1 MKRKLFKKSVIHW
14 ALIIGLMLCLSTA
27 VMATNDAAAAEGEIG
42 IAYRGHVQ
50 NQGNMPKPEGTMVSG
65 PDALGTRGQSLR
77 VEGFWLDL
85 SGDLPA
91 GAKLV
96 YQVHVENRG
105 WMAPVSDGDFAGTSG
120 ESLRV
125 ESIRIKLENL
135 PGYDVYYRGHVQNVG
150 DIPQVDGKWGWVKNG
165 ADLGT
170 TGSSLR
176 LEELQVKIVKQ
187 ADVTY
192 DKAGTYGPKTGV
204 EVIENDVTIKKDG
217 VVLQN
222 LHIKGNLT
230 IAEEVGE
237 GDVTLNNITVDG
249 ETYVRG
255 GGKNSIHINGGDYNK
270 ITVMQTS
277 SGQVRIVATNAEG
290 LEVVVA
296 EDAKGEDIILEG
308 AFESVTIDAPDVKI
322 STQGDTTIKEMQVAK
337 NATDSQITLDK
348 STTVEKLSLN
358 AGVDMKGEGAVKEA
372 NVNSDNVTFEK
383 APDKANVAPEV
394 SKPPVVTPPVVT
406 PPVVPPTPDPGGG
419 GGGGVSSEDLLV
431 AEYTNATTIP
441 AFVTLLAKNALN
453 LDLSGYATLDT
464 VGKELVGSLLL
475 KQDNFASKAVVQATV
490 KTAIASAIA
499 DMQNRA
505 LTVAKETYQPCVVGD
520 RHQFTITNPSVYSD
534 EQKKLLADLYGDFS
548 FQIDRPLTEGE
559 SFKLTFGSKTVT
571 VDSQMI
577 TDNTF
582 KLSKVLGKTLA
593 SEDLL
598 INQKNSI
605 IIIINDKSLKL
616 PIGITA
622 DACITRDQTN
632 YTIIPD
638 RYSSLNVFP
647 VSMDVYMDS
656 MEIKLEDSKF
666 TVSYAGFGDLYKP
679 GLAGYYSDALL
690 NLGSPLGDGE
700 SITIEAF
707 GKSIPITNT
716 EVDGTSIR
724 LSQLLNL
731 TFTDA
736 NLAANQKG
744 SFDITITS
752 KQLNG
757 PNYLGIRAI
766 LVKGD
771 EMVGLNNYFGTNLF
785 ASGIDAFT
793 KSISIE
799 DSPSEIKVNYAGLTA
814 DQTSGLEDYYSD
826 LLISIYRPL
835 KSGESLTLKAFNKE
849 VTITEATGVVSGVRL
864 STLMGTTLDSSQL
877 AVNKSG
883 CDSILL
889 ENVKIND
896 LLHINIQPVLA
907 KTDRP
912 LLYVDPCNVS
922 VLYPTDFSQ
931 FKQSIDFTTS
941 GSTITATY
949 SGVPD
954 QAAAALEGYYSDI
967 TLHQQRPLEADESY
981 TVTAFGKTAT
991 VTSDRIPEAYG
1002 NHMIRLSELLELTPA
1017 EIPLAATQK
1026 GTVDITFNSSG
1037 LTGILP
1043 LSTFATVVKA
1053 GETPITLDCKSHLEL
1068 YPPFVE
1074 DYADSLG
1081 QQVSSSLPGSG
1092 SFEFVYD
1099 GNISDANNT
1108 LLSNYYADTQITLS
1122 RPLFSGEEIMLAAY
1136 GQEMTVTSDTL
1147 TDNGGTSARLSDI
1160 LLFSLGEENLA
1171 SAQSGRFKIVF
1182 TDKSLREPV
1191 TITTRPM
1198 LVNTTSLTNPTSLQ
1212 YINQVSESTLT
1223 PWNTAADIGVSY
1235 RSFVDAW
1242 DSDWTS
1248 DGQALGIPDSNPGY
1262 DAVQLQLT
1270 GANIPTEAKITYR
1283 TFSRCQTAENY
1294 KWSDYASNGATAGD
1308 DTLTDSIIAPI
1319 EAIEIK
1325 LENLPGYSVMYQV
1338 YVQGRG
1344 WQQWMS
1350 NGQLAGTT
1358 GTALTIKALR
1368 VRIVK
1373 N

>member
-1 MKRKLFKKSVIHW
+1 MKINLIKSSIFNCILILGMMLF
-14 ALIIGLMLCLSTA
+14 LSTVA
-27 VMATNDAAAAEGEIG
+27 LAANDSANADTEIG

-50 NQGNMPKPEGTMVSG
+50 NQGNMPRPEGSMVAG
-65 PDALGTRGQSLR
+65 PDALGTRGLSLR

-85 SGDLPA
+85 TGDLPE

-105 WMAPVSDGDFAGTSG
+105 WMSPVSDGNFAGTSG

-125 ESIRIKLENL
+125 ESIRISLENL

-187 ADVTY
+187 PEVIY
-192 DKAGTYGPKTGV
+192 DKAGTFGPKTGM
-204 EVIENDVTIKKDG
+204 EVIDNDVTINKDG

-230 IAEEVGE
+230 IAEAVGE

-290 LEVVVA
+290 LEVVVS

-308 AFESVTIDAPDVKI
+308 TFESVTIDAPEVKI
-322 STQGDTTIKEMQVAK
+322 STQGDTTIKEMLVAK

-348 STTVEKLSLN
+348 STTIEKLSLN

-394 SKPPVVTPPVVT
+394 SKPPVVTPPAVT
-406 PPVVPPTPDPGGG
+406 PPVVPPAPDSGG

-431 AEYTNATTIP
+431 AEYTNATTIQV
-441 AFVTLLAKNALN
+441 FVTLLDKNALG
-453 LDLSGYATLDT
+453 LDLTSYASLDT
-464 VGKELVGSLLL
+464 IGKELVGSLLL
-475 KQDNFASKAVVQATV
+475 KQDNFASKAVVQATA
-490 KTAIASAIA
+490 KTAIASAVA
-499 DMQNRA
+499 DMQTRA
-505 LTVAKETYQPCVVGD
+505 ITVAKEAYQPCVVSE
-520 RHQFTITNPSVYSD
+520 RHQFTITNPSVYSA
-534 EQKKLLADLYGDFS
+534 EQKKLLADLYSDYS
-548 FQIDRPLTEGE
+548 FEIDRPLNEGE

-571 VDSQMI
+571 IDSQMI
-577 TDNTF
+577 TDNSF
-582 KLSKVLGKTLA
+582 KLSKILGKTLA
-593 SEDLL
+593 SGDLL
-598 INQKNSI
+598 INQKNPTVI
-605 IIIINDKSLKL
+605 IVNDKSLKL

-622 DACITRDQTN
+622 HPCITRDQTN

-647 VSMDVYMDS
+647 ASMDVYMDALQ
-656 MEIKLEDSKF
+656 IKFDGSKF
-666 TVSYAGFGDLYKP
+666 TVAYAGIGNLYKP

-690 NLGSPLGDGE
+690 NLGSPLEDGE

-707 GKSIPITNT
+707 GATIPITNAL
-716 EVDGTSIR
+716 VDGTSIR
-724 LSQLLNL
+724 LSELLNL

-744 SFDITITS
+744 SFDINITS
-752 KQLNG
+752 KQLNH
-757 PNYLGIRAI
+757 PNSLSIYAI
-766 LVKGD
+766 LVKD
-771 EMVGLNNYFGTNLF
+771 EAMVELNNYFGTNLF
-785 ASGIDAFT
+785 SSGIDAFT

-799 DSPSEIKVNYAGLTA
+799 DSSSEIKVNYAGLND
-814 DQTSGLEDYYSD
+814 DQKSGLDGYYSD

-849 VTITEATGVVSGVRL
+849 VTITEATGVVSQIRL

-889 ENVKIND
+889 ENVMIND
-896 LLHINIQPVLA
+896 LLQVNIQPVLA
-907 KTDRP
+907 KTDGP

-922 VLYPTDFSQ
+922 VLYPSDFSQ
-931 FKQSIDFTTS
+931 FKQSIEFATN

-1002 NHMIRLSELLELTPA
+1002 NYMIRLSELLELTPS

-1026 GTVDITFNSSG
+1026 GTVDITFNGSG
-1037 LTGILP
+1037 LAGILP

-1053 GETPITLDCKSHLEL
+1053 GGEPITLDRKSHLEL
-1068 YPPFVE
+1068 YPPFVQN
-1074 DYADSLG
+1074 YQDSLT
-1081 QQVSSSLPGSG
+1081 QRVSSSVAGSN
-1092 SFEFVYD
+1092 SFEFIYD
-1099 GNISDANNT
+1099 ENITEANKA
-1108 LLSNYYADTQITLS
+1108 LLSNYYADTQINFSRTLY
-1122 RPLFSGEEIMLAAY
+1122 SGEEVLLAAY
-1136 GQEMTVTSDTL
+1136 GQEVTVNSDSL
-1147 TDNGGTSARLSDI
+1147 TDNGGTCARLSDI
-1160 LLFSLGEENLA
+1160 LLLSLGEDNLA
-1171 SAQSGRFKIVF
+1171 SAQTGRFEIVI

-1191 TITTRPM
+1191 TITTCPM
-1198 LVNTTSLTNPTSLQ
+1198 LVSTTSLTNPTSVQ
-1212 YINQVSESTLT
+1212 YLNQVSESILS
-1223 PWNTAADIGVSY
+1223 PWKTAADLGVEY
-1235 RSFVDAW
+1235 RGFVDAW
-1242 DSDWTS
+1242 DSDWTR

-1270 GANIPTEAKITYR
+1270 GTIPEGGKITYR
-1283 TFSRCQTAENY
+1283 TFSRCQPPENY
-1294 KWSDYASNGATAGD
+1294 KWNDFVSNGATAGD

-1319 EAIEIK
+1319 EGIEIK
-1325 LENLPGYSVMYQV
+1325 LENMPDYTVMYQV

-1350 NGQLAGTT
+1350 NGELAGTT
-1358 GTALTIKALR
+1358 GLAQTIKALR